1 MDLVGK
7 RIKVVLKNVHK
18 WKCANA
24 CVEPDY
30 YTYVGRYLPRPKW
43 LSENEIMLTT
53 GDYVAPVRIIDKTNV
68 VKLQVDKSDRP
79 DGVYLVDGDKRKYVV
94 TSGPFGRFSCDCT
107 AYNYR
112 KRCNHIAEVKAGL
125 KKAS

>member
-7 RIKVVLKNVHK
+7 MIKVTVKGFK
-18 WKCANA
+18 WSCSNA
-24 CVEPDY
+24 DTRPNY
-30 YTYVGRYLPRPKW
+30 NTYVGRYLPRPSW
-43 LSENEIMLTT
+43 LSDNEFMLTT
-53 GDYVAPVRIIDKTNV
+53 GDIDAPVRIIDKRDVTEVLIDKTN
-68 VKLQVDKSDRP
+68 RP
-79 DGVYLVDGDKRKYVV
+79 DNVYLVDGEKRKYVV